1 MDPTLRDS
9 CVVPQVSRTIHVGLL
24 CVQDNAADRPTMSYV
39 VSVLSNESAT
49 LPPPKHATLP
59 PPKQPAF
66 FTGTTV
72 PESSSRQ
79 GTANE
84 YSINHASITATEPR

>member
-49 LPPPKHATLP
+49 LPPPK
-59 PPKQPAF
+59 QPAF